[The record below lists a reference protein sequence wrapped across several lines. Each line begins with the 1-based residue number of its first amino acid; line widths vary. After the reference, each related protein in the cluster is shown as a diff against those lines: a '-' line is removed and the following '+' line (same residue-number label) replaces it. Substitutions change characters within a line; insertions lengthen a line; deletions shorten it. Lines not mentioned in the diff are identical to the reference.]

1 MNWNSLVL
9 VDLLTLWVCNS
20 ERYVEPCPICY
31 CAFELDE
38 EATKMPCKHTYHSNC
53 LHPWLEQHNTCP
65 LCRYELP
72 TIDPVYEELRLQ
84 RIGKL
89 KGGNASALRQVPN
102 SYIHDLLNGNAT
114 ELPKDEESS
123 EEEHPVHQSGP
134 PSGMYA

>member
-1 MNWNSLVL
+1 
-9 VDLLTLWVCNS
+9 
-20 ERYVEPCPICY
+20 
-31 CAFELDE
+31 
-38 EATKMPCKHTYHSNC
+38 MPCKHTYHSNC

-89 KGGNASALRQVPN
+89 KGGNASSLRNVPN

-123 EEEHPVHQSGP
+123 EEEHPVHNSAP